1 MKVVYLKGIATNE
14 LRAKVS
20 LPLQQQN
27 ENTSY
32 PVDSL
37 ELLPGL
43 CYTIA
48 GKNKATLSVPP
59 QGRRGRR
66 GRGRVVVLKVGAWLK
81 L

>member
-20 LPLQQQN
+20 LPPQRQN

-43 CYTIA
+43 CHTIA
-48 GKNKATLSVPP
+48 GKNKATLVVPP
-59 QGRRGRR
+59 QGRRGRWGGGG
-66 GRGRVVVLKVGAWLK
+66 GRLLK

>member
-1 MKVVYLKGIATNE
+1 MKVVYLKGIVTNE

-20 LPLQQQN
+20 LPPQQQN

-43 CYTIA
+43 CHTIA

-59 QGRRGRR
+59 QGRRGR
-66 GRGRVVVLKVGAWLK
+66 GRVVVLKVGAWLK